1 MQASLFF
8 YFHTWDT
15 CVIKKGGGGEDLGR
29 DLHNTSNPQN
39 PKAKNCG
46 QLGRRFHSDKSA
58 DVFEIFILSQE
69 WWQEM
74 KFYVWMT
81 SK

>member
-1 MQASLFF
+1 M
-8 YFHTWDT
+8 
-15 CVIKKGGGGEDLGR
+15 IKKGGGGEDLGR

-69 WWQEM
+69 
-74 KFYVWMT
+74 
-81 SK
+81 